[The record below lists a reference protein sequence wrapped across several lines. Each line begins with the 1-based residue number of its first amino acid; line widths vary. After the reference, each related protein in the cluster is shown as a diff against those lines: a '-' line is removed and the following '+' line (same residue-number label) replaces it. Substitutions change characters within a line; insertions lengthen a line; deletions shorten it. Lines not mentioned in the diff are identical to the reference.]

1 MYKLSENMEIARSDD
16 VDKIVRDPSNRGG
29 NCSGEKT
36 ISGEVTKAL

>member
-16 VDKIVRDPSNRGG
+16 VDMIVRDLSIRGG
-29 NCSGEKT
+29 NWEKS